1 VNYKHLFFDLDLTLW
16 DFERNSTEAIHE
28 LFEELNIVNLYNIS
42 PEVFIPVYRHYN
54 DILWEKYRLGKVEKE
69 QLRVQR
75 FSQTLEHFGIDD
87 LKLASQI
94 GDGYIEKSPKKT
106 YLFPHALEVLQ
117 YLSEK
122 YKLHIITNGFQEVQ
136 FIKLENSGIGKFFD
150 QVITS
155 ESAGCKKPDR
165 KIFHYSLYRAKAK
178 TKQSI
183 MIGDHLDIDIVGAR
197 NAGMDQIYFNPKK
210 LVHKEQI
217 TFEIDC
223 LSKLKEIF

>member
-87 LKLASQI
+87 LKLANQI